1 MKNMSIM
8 VRNRV
13 RETIGT
19 ILLALSVMLVACSGT
34 PQVSQVQK
42 LSQSADA
49 PYDNLLVVALFDSFD
64 MRRYLEKEIVKTLS
78 ARGVNAVRSTSL
90 MDSRT
95 PATRETFLAMVEELD
110 SDAVLVSQLA
120 SLDTKAKMKDMNPEV
135 SYNVRP
141 TYYFNVWNVEQ
152 TEYVEPQG
160 LELKH
165 SLVLATQLYS
175 VRTLEPVWGIEAKSK
190 LKVDYAHRG
199 DYSIMVDEAE
209 AITRHLSRDGLIR

>member
-1 MKNMSIM
+1 MSLISPNG
-8 VRNRV
+8 VQRSL
-13 RETIGT
+13 GT
-19 ILLALSVMLVACSGT
+19 LLLGLSIVLAACSGT
-34 PQVSQVQK
+34 PQVSTVQK
-42 LSQSADA
+42 LSASADA
-49 PYDNLLVVALFDSFD
+49 PYDNLLVIALLDSFD
-64 MRRYLEKEIVKTLS
+64 VRRYLEKEIVKMLS
-78 ARGVNAVRSTSL
+78 ARGVNAVASTSL

-95 PATRETFLAMVEELD
+95 PATRETFLGMVEELE
-110 SDAVLVSQLA
+110 SDAVLVTQLA
-120 SLDTKAKMKDMNPEV
+120 SLETKAKMKDMNPEV

-152 TEYVEPQG
+152 EEYIEPQG

-190 LKVDYAHRG
+190 LKVDYARRG
-199 DYSIMVDEAE
+199 DYSIIVDEAE

>member
-1 MKNMSIM
+1 MSTRIDLQHAK
-8 VRNRV
+8 
-13 RETIGT
+13 TT
-19 ILLALSVMLVACSGT
+19 LLFCLAIVLAACSGA
-34 PQVSQVQK
+34 PQVTQTQK

-49 PYDNLLVVALFDSFD
+49 PYDNLLVVSLFESFD
-64 MRRYLEKEIVKTLS
+64 TRRYLEKELVKSLS
-78 ARGVNAVRSTSL
+78 ARGVNAVASTSL

-95 PATRETFLAMVEELD
+95 PATRATFLAMVEELD

-120 SLDTKAKMKDMNPEV
+120 SLQTKAKMKDMNPEV

-141 TYYFNVWNVEQ
+141 TYYYNVWSVEQ
-152 TEYVEPQG
+152 EEYIEPQG

-199 DYSIMVDEAE
+199 DYSIIVDEAE

>member
-1 MKNMSIM
+1 MSISTPGKVQQFTGTLLLGLSM
-8 VRNRV
+8 V
-13 RETIGT
+13 
-19 ILLALSVMLVACSGT
+19 LAACSGT
-34 PQVSQVQK
+34 PQVSTVQK
-42 LSQSADA
+42 LSASADA
-49 PYDNLLVVALFDSFD
+49 PYDNLLVVALLDSFD

-78 ARGVNAVRSTSL
+78 ARGVNAVASTSL

-95 PATRETFLAMVEELD
+95 PATRETFLGMVEELE

-120 SLDTKAKMKDMNPEV
+120 SLETKAKMKDMNPEV

-152 TEYVEPQG
+152 EEYIEPQG

-199 DYSIMVDEAE
+199 DYSIIVAEAV

>member
-1 MKNMSIM
+1 M
-8 VRNRV
+8 V
-13 RETIGT
+13 
-19 ILLALSVMLVACSGT
+19 LAACSGT
-34 PQVSQVQK
+34 PQVSTVQK
-42 LSQSADA
+42 LSASADA
-49 PYDNLLVVALFDSFD
+49 PYDNLLVVALLDSFD

-78 ARGVNAVRSTSL
+78 ARGVNAVASTSL

-95 PATRETFLAMVEELD
+95 PATRETFLGMVEELE

-120 SLDTKAKMKDMNPEV
+120 SLETKAKMKDMNPEV

-152 TEYVEPQG
+152 EEYIEPQG

-199 DYSIMVDEAE
+199 DYSIIVAEAV